1 MATLSRM
8 FHAAPVAS
16 PVPGF
21 VSRFEARLAYRQEQR
36 RQGMIWLLL
45 GIGVIALVILA
56 LPSLIGVVGLAG
68 RILLPYQIVAYVQG
82 LFNWTYVV
90 LNALLDAVGVLIR
103 HFITTPAGLAC
114 IGSLVVA
121 GALIVVWTRFLIHR
135 MNTQSTR

>member
-1 MATLSRM
+1 
-8 FHAAPVAS
+8 
-16 PVPGF
+16 
-21 VSRFEARLAYRQEQR
+21 
-36 RQGMIWLLL
+36 
-45 GIGVIALVILA
+45 
-56 LPSLIGVVGLAG
+56 VGLAG